1 MAGRRTLVAS
11 ALILVL
17 ILPMAASSFM
27 DDRGRGGYDAAG
39 DWRESVEL
47 PLHYQWWM
55 DWSRDKDLDS
65 IDDRLEWLL
74 EQPVEFQEDWWRR
87 APAGH
92 ARVFVDYDHHPS
104 DADVRALERLGV
116 EVTFRATYLDTLAA
130 TIPIELIHEA
140 SPLFELSG
148 LVMLED
154 LGLAEPHMNEAN
166 PNMGVNEVWETFGFD
181 GTGVTIAVLDT
192 GVRGDHEGLNDMDDD
207 PFTCVDDPPDPLDPN
222 PDPIPADCDPKVKAF
237 YDAVYTDS
245 EQPASESFDS
255 GTHGTHV
262 AGIAAG
268 SGGGQTAP
276 DGSRYIGTAPGAW
289 VINILACCEGDIE
302 DIIEGAQWAIDN
314 KDRHGIDIV
323 TSSLGEQQFEVHFDN
338 DGSSAWSRQMDAVA
352 DSGIITTLSAGNEFG
367 GATVVGCNTIDS
379 PGDANL
385 PVTVASLDKD
395 LGLAIYSSRGY
406 TSDGRVKPDIST
418 IGSSIMAPDAAT
430 KDGYTSKSGTSMAT
444 PLMAGIAA
452 LMKEA
457 NPDLTHA
464 DFKDILAA
472 HAIEREISLGD
483 PGLNDCSLLETRPD
497 NEFGYGQADPL
508 AFVQAAGSI
517 DPSLNVSMD
526 ITTMQEIGNESYIRG
541 TASGAAPGMGVVQ
554 VRVGGGEWQ
563 GAADLSKDGD
573 WSAWNIKLDP
583 FTDTGNSTI
592 YARLVVS
599 DDSVSPVDARRV
611 VLLDGEGSGA
621 SLDSM
626 GTASMGPISFFIPF
640 LLVLAILSM
649 TAYREQWQNDFELST
664 DGFFERL
671 IEIQF
676 WKTNLIKYNPLI
688 LLSLPAKAKDAWF
701 DGTALTENKFRRFT
715 SLCVLY
721 FAQGLPWGFTSVTF
735 VAYLAANGATPADI
749 AALFATIALP
759 WTFKWIWG
767 PVIDLLQIPMYGG
780 RRLWILFAQFGMAL
794 TIGTLLFIPDLNGRI
809 AIVTAL
815 LYIHTI
821 FASLQDVATDALAVD
836 VLQPDEVAKANG
848 FMFAAKRGGIIVGGA
863 VLGVL
868 VSDFGIKTVLGIQ
881 LPLLLL
887 IMLLPMFLY
896 EKPGTKLFP
905 WSKKF
910 GDEDEESDDDVV
922 EAEIVEA
929 ENLWERDDEWKVA
942 GIVGRSLFEGRVSL
956 GAAMASSSLVVW
968 VVGFFLYI
976 MTMPIPEP
984 SGDVALT
991 IFNAVGLTSSSLTF
1005 VGGLFL
1011 VPGVLLVILENFGS
1025 KVGWIAYVV
1034 VAILGIIRGVT
1045 GLSDGIPFI
1054 HLGLALVIL
1063 AVYTIS
1069 RLDIEVPNP
1078 FTLLKQGS
1086 RHTIAVTS
1094 YNLTKA
1100 FSIRSALL
1108 LIGLCLLSEL
1118 YLFVDPIVVD
1128 IFINEA
1134 GWPQAKYN
1142 AIVGGV
1148 VVFAIMI
1155 GQIIGGILGDKY
1167 GVRRVAMIGFT
1178 GLGLANAVLGLLE
1191 PVWTDTSIMTA
1202 YLILRG
1208 FINGIA
1214 WICVISVSMRLTWS
1228 EVGGTQFTAFM
1239 SCFNLSAV
1247 IAYGF
1252 TEKMV
1257 SIFDYVTS
1265 IYIGAALTMVT
1276 VVLLTFIDV
1285 DETDRVLEGRLDDE
1299 GDDEGDDGDGG
1310 WWTDEGESM
1319 EGADLG
1325 EHAAVA

>member
-17 ILPMAASSFM
+17 ILPMAASSLIEE
-27 DDRGRGGYDAAG
+27 RGRGGFDADG
-39 DWRESVEL
+39 EWRDSIEL
-47 PLHYQWWM
+47 ALHHQWWM
-55 DWSRDKDLDS
+55 DWSRDKDHDS

-74 EQPVEFQEDWWRR
+74 DQPVEFQEDWWRR
-87 APAGH
+87 APSGH
-92 ARVFVDYDHHPS
+92 ARVFIDYDHHPS
-104 DADVRALERLGV
+104 DADVEALQRLGV
-116 EVTFRATYLDTLAA
+116 EVTFRATYLDTVAA
-130 TIPIELIHEA
+130 TIPLELIHEA
-140 SPLFELSG
+140 SPLFDLNG

-268 SGGGQTAP
+268 SGGGQTAA

-352 DSGIITTLSAGNEFG
+352 DSGIITTLSAGNELG
-367 GATVVGCNTIDS
+367 GMTVVGCNTIDS

-418 IGSSIMAPDAAT
+418 IGSNIMAPDAAT

-457 NPDLTHA
+457 NPDITHA
-464 DFKDILAA
+464 EFKDILAA
-472 HAIEREISLGD
+472 HAIEREISLSD

-526 ITTMQEIGNESYIRG
+526 ITTMQGIGNESYIRG
-541 TASGAAPGMGVVQ
+541 TASGAAPSMGLVE
-554 VRVGGGEWQ
+554 VRVGGGEWK
-563 GAADLSKDGD
+563 GAADLSKDRD
-573 WSAWNIKLDP
+573 WSSWNIKLDP

-611 VLLDGEGSGA
+611 VLLDGEGTGFGTTG
-621 SLDSM
+621 M
-626 GTASMGPISFFIPF
+626 GGDAVTGPMVFFIPL
-640 LLVLAILSM
+640 LLVLAVLGI
-649 TAYREQWQNDFELST
+649 TTVREGWRNEIDVDFDFEAP
-664 DGFFERL
+664 DFNEVA
-671 IEIQF
+671 E
-676 WKTNLIKYNPLI
+676 KYNPKRIPEVLVFT
-688 LLSLPAKAKDAWF
+688 KNAWF
-701 DGTALTENKFRRFT
+701 DGIALTENKFRRFVIL
-715 SLCVLY
+715 SVLY
-721 FAQGLPWGFTSVTF
+721 FAQGLPWGFTSVAF
-735 VAYLAANGATPADI
+735 AAYLAANGATVPEI
-749 AALFATIALP
+749 ATLFATIALP

-767 PVIDLLQIPMYGG
+767 PVIDVVQKPEYGA
-780 RRLWILFAQFGMAL
+780 RRLWILMAQFGMAITL
-794 TIGTLLFIPDLNGRI
+794 GVLLFIPDLNAKI
-809 AIVTAL
+809 ELVTKL
-815 LYIHTI
+815 LFIHNI
-821 FASLQDVATDALAVD
+821 FASLQDVSTDALAVD
-836 VLQPDEVAKANG
+836 ILQTDEVGKANG
-848 FMFAAKRGGIIVGGA
+848 FMFASKRGGMIVGGA
-863 VLGVL
+863 VLGSYVTKI
-868 VSDFGIKTVLGIQ
+868 GIKGVLGIQ

-887 IMLLPMFLY
+887 IMMVPLFLR
-896 EKPGTKLFP
+896 ENTSSRLFP
-905 WSKKF
+905 WSRKAEVT
-910 GDEDEESDDDVV
+910 DEVEIEEVVADIVESDKLPW
-922 EAEIVEA
+922 EGAAE
-929 ENLWERDDEWKVA
+929 ERWWA
-942 GIVGRSLFEGRVSL
+942 ARAVGRATFESKISPAALVMILSLTVY
-956 GAAMASSSLVVW
+956 V
-968 VVGFFLYI
+968 
-976 MTMPIPEP
+976 
-984 SGDVALT
+984 
-991 IFNAVGLTSSSLTF
+991 VGLTS
-1005 VGGLFL
+1005 G
-1011 VPGVLLVILENFGS
+1011 
-1025 KVGWIAYVV
+1025 
-1034 VAILGIIRGVT
+1034 
-1045 GLSDGIPFI
+1045 
-1054 HLGLALVIL
+1054 IL
-1063 AVYTIS
+1063 AVDLNYEGYSLAKQI
-1069 RLDIEVPNP
+1069 RNYGILLAILLFGLNRFVELPGVKNP
-1078 FTLLKQGS
+1078 FSFISEGTRRS
-1086 RHTIAVTS
+1086 VAETS

-1100 FSIRSALL
+1100 FHLRSSFL
-1108 LIGLCLLSEL
+1108 LIFLCLLSEL
-1118 YLFVDPIVVD
+1118 YLFVDPIVID

-1134 GWPQAKYN
+1134 GWSQEKYN
-1142 AIVGGV
+1142 IIVGGKV
-1148 VVFAIMI
+1148 LAATIV
-1155 GQIIGGILGDKY
+1155 GQLLGGFLGDRF
-1167 GVRRVAMIGFT
+1167 GVRKVAMIGFT
-1178 GLGLANAVLGLLE
+1178 GLGIANGVLGLLE
-1191 PVWTDTSIMTA
+1191 PYWMDTEVMTY
-1202 YLILRG
+1202 YLMARG
-1208 FINGIA
+1208 LINGVA
-1214 WICVISVSMRLTWS
+1214 WICVISVAMRLTWS
-1228 EVGGTQFTAFM
+1228 KVGGTQFTAYM
-1239 SCFNLSAV
+1239 SMFNISGV
-1247 IAYGF
+1247 MAYGF
-1252 TEKMV
+1252 TGSMV
-1257 SIFDYVTS
+1257 AIFDYVSS
-1265 IYIGAALTMVT
+1265 IYIGAALTMIT
-1276 VVLLTFIDV
+1276 VILLVFIDPNQC
-1285 DETDRVLEGRLDDE
+1285 DEELEEDE
-1299 GDDEGDDGDGG
+1299 DQGNDEDESQ

-1325 EHAAVA
+1325 EHATVA